1 MDDSLSAV
9 DAETESAI
17 LNNLKKVISGKEKNP
32 ENPDT
37 PGTTS
42 IVIAHRI
49 SAVKNADKILVLND
63 KTIVDQGT
71 HEELIQREGYYSE
84 LYNLQKLEEEF
95 E

>member
-9 DAETESAI
+9 DAETESEI
-17 LNNLKKVISGKEKNP
+17 LKNLKTVLA
-32 ENPDT
+32 
-37 PGTTS
+37 GTTS

-49 SAVKNADKILVLND
+49 SAVKNADNILVLDD

-95 E
+95 